1 MGAKGKCYLS
11 AKASPLTDIICLSEE
26 DVDKVSQDFE
36 SPPQLKD
43 ADSTPEEV
51 VRDQPEPISF
61 PESTYNIGEANSR
74 TNVPVT
80 PG

>member
-1 MGAKGKCYLS
+1 LCSEDSGK
-11 AKASPLTDIICLSEE
+11 A
-26 DVDKVSQDFE
+26 SQDFE

-51 VRDQPEPISF
+51 VRDQPEVMSF

-74 TNVPVT
+74 LNVPVT
-80 PG
+80 PGWSTSWFAPGWRVFL